1 MTGPGGRSS
10 KNSLGRHPKDGAPV
24 TDTSGVEANRLPG
37 RPRSAEADRAI
48 LRAAVDLL
56 ADEGYGGVTME
67 GVAARAGVGKATV
80 YRRWPCKS
88 ALVVD
93 AITACRESGGQ
104 PPDTG
109 SAREDLLVF
118 VRAFMHHLRTSDAG
132 RVMPA
137 LVAELSRSPE
147 LAEAFREGFVQPRR
161 AKVLEAVRR
170 GVERGEVR
178 AGVDPEL
185 VADGVVALL
194 MHRFLVTGM
203 EIDDDLP
210 ERVVDMLWRGIAER

>member
-1 MTGPGGRSS
+1 MSITGPAELEGHR
-10 KNSLGRHPKDGAPV
+10 P
-24 TDTSGVEANRLPG
+24 PG

-80 YRRWPCKS
+80 YRRWASKS

-93 AITACRESGGQ
+93 AISACRESRSQ

-109 SAREDLLVF
+109 SVHDDLLLF
-118 VRAFMHHLRTSDAG
+118 LQGFMDHIRTSDAG

-137 LVAELSRSPE
+137 LVTELARNPE
-147 LAEAFREGFVQPRR
+147 LAVAFREGFVQPRR
-161 AKVLEAVRR
+161 ARVLEAVRR

-178 AGVDPEL
+178 EGVDAEV
-185 VADGVVALL
+185 VADAVVALL
-194 MHRFLVTGM
+194 MHRFLITGM
-203 EIDDDLP
+203 EIDDGLP
-210 ERVVDMLWRGIAER
+210 QRVLDILWRGISA

>member
-1 MTGPGGRSS
+1 MTDAAALDVHRP
-10 KNSLGRHPKDGAPV
+10 L
-24 TDTSGVEANRLPG
+24 G
-37 RPRSAEADRAI
+37 RPRSPEADRAI

-80 YRRWPCKS
+80 YRRWASKS

-93 AITACRESGGQ
+93 AVTACRESGSQ

-109 SAREDLLVF
+109 SAREDLLYF
-118 VRAFMHHLRTSDAG
+118 VRGFMHHLRTSDAA

-137 LVAELSRSPE
+137 LLAELARNAE
-147 LAEAFREGFVQPRR
+147 LATAFQDGFVHPRR
-161 AKVLEAVRR
+161 ARVLDAVRR

-178 AGVDPEL
+178 PDVDAEL
-185 VADGVVALL
+185 VADAVVALL
-194 MHRFLVTGM
+194 QHRFLVTGM
-203 EIDDDLP
+203 EIDDELP
-210 ERVVDMLWRGIAER
+210 ERLLEMLWRGIAREGPA

>member
-1 MTGPGGRSS
+1 MTDA
-10 KNSLGRHPKDGAPV
+10 L
-24 TDTSGVEANRLPG
+24 GVEAHRPPG
-37 RPRSAEADRAI
+37 RPRSAEANRAI
-48 LRAAVDLL
+48 LRATVDLL

-93 AITACRESGGQ
+93 AVTACRESGVQ

-109 SAREDLLVF
+109 SGRQDLLVF
-118 VRAFMHHLRTSDAG
+118 VRGFLNHLRTSDAG

-147 LAEAFREGFVQPRR
+147 LAQAFREGFVQPRR

-194 MHRFLVTGM
+194 LHRFLVTGM

-210 ERVVDMLWRGIAER
+210 ERLVDMLWRGISAERPPEIHN

>member
-1 MTGPGGRSS
+1 MTDIAVDAHRP
-10 KNSLGRHPKDGAPV
+10 
-24 TDTSGVEANRLPG
+24 PG
-37 RPRSAEADRAI
+37 RPRSVEADRAI

-93 AITACRESGGQ
+93 ALTTCRESGVY

-109 SAREDLLVF
+109 SARQDLLVF
-118 VRAFMHHLRTSDAG
+118 VRGFLNHLRTSDAG

-137 LVAELSRSPE
+137 LVAELSRSAE
-147 LAEAFREGFVQPRR
+147 LAQAFREGFVQPRR

-185 VADGVVALL
+185 VADGVVAVLL
-194 MHRFLVTGM
+194 HRFLVTGM
-203 EIDDDLP
+203 EIDDGLP
-210 ERVVDMLWRGIAER
+210 ERLVDMLWRGIASTSGPPEIHS

>member
-1 MTGPGGRSS
+1 MTE
-10 KNSLGRHPKDGAPV
+10 AA
-24 TDTSGVEANRLPG
+24 VETHRPPG

-67 GVAARAGVGKATV
+67 GVASRAGVGKATV

-93 AITACRESGGQ
+93 AVTACRESGSQ

-109 SAREDLLVF
+109 SIRGDLLVF
-118 VRAFMHHLRTSDAG
+118 VRGFMHHLRTSDAG

-137 LVAELSRSPE
+137 LVAELSRNPE
-147 LAEAFREGFVQPRR
+147 LAAEFRETFLQPRR

-170 GVERGEVR
+170 GVARGEVR
-178 AGVDPEL
+178 SGVDAEL

-203 EIDDDLP
+203 EIDDELP
-210 ERVVDMLWRGIAER
+210 ERVVDILWSGIADDRAR

>member
-1 MTGPGGRSS
+1 MTE
-10 KNSLGRHPKDGAPV
+10 
-24 TDTSGVEANRLPG
+24 TVEFEVHRPPG
-37 RPRSAEADRAI
+37 RPRSPEADRAI

-67 GVAARAGVGKATV
+67 GVASRAGVGKATV

-93 AITACRESGGQ
+93 AVTACRESGSQ

-109 SAREDLLVF
+109 STREDLLVF

-137 LVAELSRSPE
+137 LVAELSRNPE
-147 LAEAFREGFVQPRR
+147 LAAEFREGFVQPRR

-178 AGVDPEL
+178 TDVDADL
-185 VADGVVALL
+185 IADGVVALL

-210 ERVVDMLWRGIAER
+210 VRVVDVLWRGIASIDGPPEIHS

>member
-1 MTGPGGRSS
+1 M
-10 KNSLGRHPKDGAPV
+10 RHVMDI
-24 TDTSGVEANRLPG
+24 DEAELQRPPG

-80 YRRWPCKS
+80 YRRWSSKS

-93 AITACRESGGQ
+93 AISACRESGWQ

-109 SAREDLLVF
+109 SARDDLLAF
-118 VRAFMHHLRTSDAG
+118 VHGFMHHLRTSDAG

-137 LVAELSRSPE
+137 LVTELARNAEL
-147 LAEAFREGFVQPRR
+147 AVAFREDFVQPRR
-161 AKVLEAVRR
+161 SRVLEAVRR
-170 GVERGEVR
+170 GVDRGEVR
-178 AGVDPEL
+178 TDVDPEL
-185 VADGVVALL
+185 VADAVVALL
-194 MHRFLVTGM
+194 LHRFLVTGM
-203 EIDDDLP
+203 EIDDGLP
-210 ERVVDMLWRGIAER
+210 ERLVAMLWQGIASASCTGRPPGIPR

>member
-1 MTGPGGRSS
+1 MMD
-10 KNSLGRHPKDGAPV
+10 LA
-24 TDTSGVEANRLPG
+24 GVEVHRPPG

-80 YRRWPCKS
+80 YRRWASKS

-93 AITACRESGGQ
+93 AISACRESGCQ
-104 PPDTG
+104 SPDSG
-109 SAREDLLVF
+109 STREDLLVF
-118 VRAFMHHLRTSDAG
+118 VRGFMHHLRTSDAG

-137 LVAELSRSPE
+137 LVAELARHPE
-147 LAEAFREGFVQPRR
+147 LAVAFREGFVQPRR
-161 AKVLEAVRR
+161 ARVLEVVRR
-170 GVERGEVR
+170 GVQRGEVR
-178 AGVDPEL
+178 PGVDPDL

-194 MHRFLVTGM
+194 MHRFLITGM
-203 EIDDDLP
+203 AIDDDLP
-210 ERVVDMLWRGIAER
+210 ERILELLWRGIAVERPT

>member
-1 MTGPGGRSS
+1 MT
-10 KNSLGRHPKDGAPV
+10 DI
-24 TDTSGVEANRLPG
+24 GVDVHRPPG
-37 RPRSAEADRAI
+37 RPRSPEADRAI

-93 AITACRESGGQ
+93 AVTACRESGGT
-104 PPDTG
+104 PPNTG
-109 SAREDLLVF
+109 SARDDLLVF
-118 VRAFMHHLRTSDAG
+118 VRGFMHHLRTSDAA

-137 LVAELSRSPE
+137 LVAELSRNPE
-147 LAEAFREGFVQPRR
+147 LAAEFREGFVQPRR
-161 AKVLEAVRR
+161 AKVLDAVRR
-170 GVERGEVR
+170 GVDRGEVR
-178 AGVDPEL
+178 AGVDPDL

-194 MHRFLVTGM
+194 LHRFLVTGM
-203 EIDDDLP
+203 DLDDDLP
-210 ERVVDMLWRGIAER
+210 ERVVDVLWRGIAAPPCPPEIHN

>member
-1 MTGPGGRSS
+1 MTEIAVDVHRP
-10 KNSLGRHPKDGAPV
+10 
-24 TDTSGVEANRLPG
+24 PG

-93 AITACRESGGQ
+93 AVTTCREHGVH

-109 SAREDLLVF
+109 SARQDLLVF
-118 VRAFMHHLRTSDAG
+118 VRSFLNHLRTSDAG

-147 LAEAFREGFVQPRR
+147 LAQAFREGFVQPRR
-161 AKVLEAVRR
+161 AKVLEAVGR
-170 GVERGEVR
+170 GVQRGEVR
-178 AGVDPEL
+178 PDVDPEL

-194 MHRFLVTGM
+194 LHRFLVTGM
-203 EIDDDLP
+203 ELDDDLP
-210 ERVVDMLWRGIAER
+210 ERVVDTLWRGISAECPPEIHS

>member
-1 MTGPGGRSS
+1 MTE
-10 KNSLGRHPKDGAPV
+10 AA
-24 TDTSGVEANRLPG
+24 VEAHRPPG

-56 ADEGYGGVTME
+56 ADEGFGGVTME

-93 AITACRESGGQ
+93 AVTACRESATQ

-109 SAREDLLVF
+109 SARQDLLAF
-118 VRAFMHHLRTSDAG
+118 VRGFMHHLRTSDAA

-137 LVAELSRSPE
+137 LVAELAHSPE
-147 LAEAFREGFVQPRR
+147 LAQAFREGFVQPRR

-178 AGVDPEL
+178 AGIDAEL
-185 VADGVVALL
+185 VADGVVAVLL
-194 MHRFLVTGM
+194 HRFLVTGM
-203 EIDDDLP
+203 EIDDELP
-210 ERVVDMLWRGIAER
+210 ERLVAILWAGIASTDGPPAIHS

>member
-1 MTGPGGRSS
+1 MTE
-10 KNSLGRHPKDGAPV
+10 A
-24 TDTSGVEANRLPG
+24 VEVEVEIHRPPG
-37 RPRSAEADRAI
+37 RPRSPEADRAI

-93 AITACRESGGQ
+93 ALTACRESGSQ

-109 SAREDLLVF
+109 STRDDLLVF
-118 VRAFMHHLRTSDAG
+118 VRGFMHQLRTSDAG

-137 LVAELSRSPE
+137 LVAELSRNPE
-147 LAEAFREGFVQPRR
+147 LAEEFREGFVQPRR

-178 AGVDPEL
+178 AGVDAEL

-210 ERVVDMLWRGIAER
+210 VRVVDVLWRGIAVDRAR

>member
-1 MTGPGGRSS
+1 MTSP
-10 KNSLGRHPKDGAPV
+10 A
-24 TDTSGVEANRLPG
+24 VEAARPPG

-48 LRAAVDLL
+48 LRAAVDSLV
-56 ADEGYGGVTME
+56 DEGYGGVTME

-80 YRRWPCKS
+80 YRRWPTKS
-88 ALVVD
+88 ALIVD
-93 AITACRESGGQ
+93 AVTACQEQRCEL
-104 PPDTG
+104 PDTG
-109 SAREDLLVF
+109 SVRDDL
-118 VRAFMHHLRTSDAG
+118 RAFMGGLMDHLRTSDAA

-147 LAEAFREGFVQPRR
+147 LADALREGFLQPRR
-161 AKVLEAVRR
+161 AKVLEAVWR

-194 MHRFLVTGM
+194 LHRFLVTGM
-203 EIDDDLP
+203 ALDDGLP
-210 ERVVDMLWRGIAER
+210 GRVVDLLWQGIAAHPQ

>member
-1 MTGPGGRSS
+1 
-10 KNSLGRHPKDGAPV
+10 
-24 TDTSGVEANRLPG
+24 
-37 RPRSAEADRAI
+37 
-48 LRAAVDLL
+48 
-56 ADEGYGGVTME
+56 
-67 GVAARAGVGKATV
+67 V

-93 AITACRESGGQ
+93 AVTACRESGSQ

-109 SAREDLLVF
+109 SIRGDLLVF
-118 VRAFMHHLRTSDAG
+118 VRGFMHHLRTSDAG

-137 LVAELSRSPE
+137 LVAELSRNPE
-147 LAEAFREGFVQPRR
+147 LAAEFRETFLQPRR

-170 GVERGEVR
+170 GVARGEVR
-178 AGVDPEL
+178 SGVDAEL

-203 EIDDDLP
+203 EIDDELP
-210 ERVVDMLWRGIAER
+210 ERVVDILWSGIADDRAR

>member
-1 MTGPGGRSS
+1 M
-10 KNSLGRHPKDGAPV
+10 
-24 TDTSGVEANRLPG
+24 TDTLDAEIHRPPG
-37 RPRSAEADRAI
+37 RPRSVEADRAI

-67 GVAARAGVGKATV
+67 GVATRAGVGKATV

-93 AITACRESGGQ
+93 AVTTCQERSGP

-109 SAREDLLVF
+109 STRDDLLVF
-118 VRAFMHHLRTSDAG
+118 VRGFMHHLRTSDAG

-147 LAEAFREGFVQPRR
+147 LAQAFREGFVQPRR
-161 AKVLEAVRR
+161 AKVLEAVCR
-170 GVERGEVR
+170 GVARGEVR
-178 AGVDPEL
+178 PDVDPDL
-185 VADGVVALL
+185 VADGVVAVLL
-194 MHRFLVTGM
+194 HRFLVTGM

-210 ERVVDMLWRGIAER
+210 ERLVDTLCRGICT

>member
-1 MTGPGGRSS
+1 M
-10 KNSLGRHPKDGAPV
+10 
-24 TDTSGVEANRLPG
+24 TDTDVEVHRPPG

-93 AITACRESGGQ
+93 AVTACRESGSQ

-109 SAREDLLVF
+109 STRDDLLVF
-118 VRAFMHHLRTSDAG
+118 VRGFMHHLRTSDAG

-137 LVAELSRSPE
+137 LVAELSRNPE
-147 LAEAFREGFVQPRR
+147 LAAEFREGFVQPRR

-178 AGVDPEL
+178 PDVDAEL
-185 VADGVVALL
+185 IADGVVALL

-203 EIDDDLP
+203 EIDDELP
-210 ERVVDMLWRGIAER
+210 DRVVDVLWRGIAADCPPEIHR

>member
-1 MTGPGGRSS
+1 M
-10 KNSLGRHPKDGAPV
+10 NV
-24 TDTSGVEANRLPG
+24 TGVEVHRPPG

-80 YRRWPCKS
+80 YRRWATKS

-93 AITACRESGGQ
+93 AVSACRETGWQ

-109 SAREDLLVF
+109 SAREDLLAF
-118 VRAFMHHLRTSDAG
+118 VAGFMHHLRTSDAG

-147 LAEAFREGFVQPRR
+147 LAVAFREGFVQPRR
-161 AKVLEAVRR
+161 ARVLEAVRR
-170 GVERGEVR
+170 GVDRGEVR
-178 AGVDPEL
+178 PDVDPDL
-185 VADGVVALL
+185 VADAVVALL
-194 MHRFLVTGM
+194 MHRFLITGM

-210 ERVVDMLWRGIAER
+210 ERVIDMLWRGIRV

>member
-1 MTGPGGRSS
+1 M
-10 KNSLGRHPKDGAPV
+10 
-24 TDTSGVEANRLPG
+24 TDTAPAEVQRPPG

-48 LRAAVDLL
+48 LRATVDLL

-80 YRRWPCKS
+80 YRRWASKS

-93 AITACRESGGQ
+93 AMSACREQGCP
-104 PPDTG
+104 PPDTE

-118 VRAFMHHLRTSDAG
+118 VRGFMDHLRTSDAA

-137 LVAELSRSPE
+137 LITELARNAEL
-147 LAEAFREGFVQPRR
+147 AGAFREGFVQPRR
-161 AKVLEAVRR
+161 ARILEAVRR

-178 AGVDPEL
+178 LGVDPEV
-185 VADGVVALL
+185 VADAVVALL

-203 EIDDDLP
+203 EIDDGLP
-210 ERVVDMLWRGIAER
+210 DRVVDVLWQGISTGSPQ

>member
-1 MTGPGGRSS
+1 MTAPAPAPGADVCR
-10 KNSLGRHPKDGAPV
+10 P
-24 TDTSGVEANRLPG
+24 PG

-48 LRAAVDLL
+48 LRATVDLL

-80 YRRWPCKS
+80 YRRWPSKS

-93 AITACRESGGQ
+93 AVDACRESGWQ
-104 PPDTG
+104 APDTG

-118 VRAFMHHLRTSDAG
+118 VRGFLDVIRASDAG

-137 LVAELSRSPE
+137 LVTELARNPE
-147 LAEAFREGFVQPRR
+147 LAAAFRDGLVQPRR
-161 AKVLEAVRR
+161 ACVLETVRR

-178 AGVDPEL
+178 PDVDAEL
-185 VADGVVALL
+185 VADAVVGLL
-194 MHRFLVTGM
+194 EHRFLVTGM
-203 EIDDDLP
+203 EIDDGLP
-210 ERVVDMLWRGIAER
+210 ERILHLLWRGIAAP

>member
-1 MTGPGGRSS
+1 MTEI
-10 KNSLGRHPKDGAPV
+10 D
-24 TDTSGVEANRLPG
+24 VETHRPPG

-88 ALVVD
+88 ALIVD
-93 AITACRESGGQ
+93 AVDACRESASQ
-104 PPDTG
+104 APDTG
-109 SAREDLLVF
+109 SVRGDLLVF
-118 VRAFMHHLRTSDAG
+118 VRGFMHHLRTSDAG

-137 LVAELSRSPE
+137 LIAELSRSPE
-147 LAEAFREGFVQPRR
+147 LASAFRENFVAPRR

-178 AGVDPEL
+178 DGVDAEL

-194 MHRFLVTGM
+194 MHRVLVTGM
-203 EIDDDLP
+203 AIDDELP
-210 ERVVDMLWRGIAER
+210 ERVVDLLCRGICPPQIPR